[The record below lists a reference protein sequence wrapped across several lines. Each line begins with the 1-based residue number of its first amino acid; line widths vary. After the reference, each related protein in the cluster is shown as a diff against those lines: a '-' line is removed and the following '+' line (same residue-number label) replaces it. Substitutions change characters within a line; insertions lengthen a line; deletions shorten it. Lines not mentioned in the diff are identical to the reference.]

1 MHSWWRTLFLA
12 LALLSTASGAALAD
26 KRVALVIGNSEY
38 RNVAKLPNPAN
49 DAAAVAGLFK
59 SAGFEVD
66 LRLDLDSNNMR
77 RALREFA
84 QTTRD
89 ADVVVVFYAG
99 HGIEMNGTNY
109 LIPTDAKL
117 EQDFDVEDE
126 TVSLDRVL
134 ATAEPAKRLRLVILD
149 ACRDNP
155 FMKTMKRSVASRS
168 IGRGLARIEL
178 TTTDTL
184 VAFAAKAG
192 STAVDGTGGNSP
204 FTTALLKHVTTP
216 GLDIRIALGRVHDD
230 VLESTRRQQ
239 EPTIYG
245 SLGGAD
251 MSLVPAAPGPQAEV
265 QKLQPLPIAPNPQP
279 VEPAKPVGPV
289 ADAIPTTSANP
300 DGGAQSRLISPN
312 PTHESGVPVQQ
323 ATAPVQQAMAPAQQP
338 IAPAQQPTPQ
348 TLSAAQLDPLVAPI
362 ALYPDNLL
370 GQILIASTYP
380 LEVVVAA
387 RWSAAN
393 PKVKGQPLEDAMQK
407 QTWDPSIKALAA
419 VPQVLAMMSDKIDW
433 TQSLGD
439 AYLAQPDDVA
449 AAVQRLRLKAEAGGN
464 LRSSNQQRVKR
475 VRAPQPIIVE
485 GGPEPEY
492 IVIESIDSNI
502 IYVPI
507 YDPFLVYGVWA
518 YPGYRPFYWYPQG
531 YVAAGPI
538 GFGAPLVVGAALWAH
553 FNWESHH
560 VELNIMNYNKF
571 NHTNIVN
578 TAANQSWQH
587 DPLHR
592 GNIPYGNAALQQKF
606 GKLVSTGNADPNQG
620 LKGGVTHPQ
629 PLNLKGGAS
638 PGNSATTDKL
648 NKHSRARTADLNGDQ
663 KIDTKKLDRRAGPKS
678 DTNVVSKTVN
688 GGNAAVNRDPVVS
701 ANATR
706 NLGSQGGRHSK

>member
-1 MHSWWRTLFLA
+1 MHSWWRPLFLA
-12 LALLSTASGAALAD
+12 LALWTTASGAALAD

-59 SAGFEVD
+59 AAGFEVD

-77 RALREFA
+77 RALREFSHTA
-84 QTTRD
+84 RD

-99 HGIEMNGTNY
+99 HGIEMNGSNY

-155 FMKTMKRSVASRS
+155 FMRTMKRSVASRS
-168 IGRGLARIEL
+168 IGRGLARIEP

-192 STAVDGTGGNSP
+192 STAVDGAGANSP

-216 GLDIRIALGRVHDD
+216 GLDVRLALGRVHDD

-251 MSLVPAAPGPQAEV
+251 MSLVPAATGSQAEV
-265 QKLQPLPIAPNPQP
+265 QRLPIAPNPQP
-279 VEPAKPVGPV
+279 VDLAKPIGPI
-289 ADAIPTTSANP
+289 ADAIPTTVVNP
-300 DGGAQSRLISPN
+300 DGATQSRLISPN
-312 PTHESGVPVQQ
+312 PPHEPGPPVQQ
-323 ATAPVQQAMAPAQQP
+323 ATAPAQQST
-338 IAPAQQPTPQ
+338 AQM
-348 TLSAAQLDPLVAPI
+348 LSAAQLDPLVAPI

-370 GQILIASTYP
+370 GQVLIASTYP

-393 PKVKGQPLEDAMQK
+393 PKVKGQPLEDTMQK

-439 AYLAQPDDVA
+439 AYLTQPEDVA

-464 LRSSNQQRVKR
+464 LRSTNQQRVKR

-485 GGPEPEY
+485 GRPEPEY
-492 IVIESIDSNI
+492 IVIEPIDADI

-507 YDPFLVYGVWA
+507 YDPFVVYGVWA
-518 YPGYRPFYWYPQG
+518 YPAHRPFFWYPQG
-531 YVAAGPI
+531 YVAAGPV
-538 GFGAPLVVGAALWAH
+538 GFGAPFVVGAALWAQ

-560 VELNIMNYNKF
+560 VELNIANYNKF

-578 TAANQSWQH
+578 NAANQAWQH

-592 GNIPYGNAALQQKF
+592 GNIPYSNAALEQKF
-606 GKLVSTGNADPNQG
+606 GKLGATGNADLNPG
-620 LKGGVTHPQ
+620 LQKGNITHLQ
-629 PLNLKGGAS
+629 PLNLKGGTS
-638 PGNSATTDKL
+638 SGNRGATEKP
-648 NKHSRARTADLNGDQ
+648 NKGSRARIADLNGDQ
-663 KIDTKKLDRRAGPKS
+663 KTDTKKLDRRTGPKN
-678 DTNVVSKTVN
+678 DAIVVSKTTI
-688 GGNAAVNRDPVVS
+688 GGSATVNRNTYVNANPV
-701 ANATR
+701 R
-706 NLGSQGGRHSK
+706 NLGFQGGRHSK

>member
-12 LALLSTASGAALAD
+12 IALLSAASGTALAD

-38 RNVAKLPNPAN
+38 RNVARLPNPAN

-59 SAGFEVD
+59 STGFEVD

-77 RALREFA
+77 RALREFS
-84 QTTRD
+84 QTARD

-155 FMKTMKRSVASRS
+155 FMKSMKRSVASRS
-168 IGRGLARIEL
+168 IGRGLARIEP

-192 STAVDGTGGNSP
+192 SIAVDGAGANSP
-204 FTTALLKHVTTP
+204 FTAALLKHVATP

-251 MSLVPAAPGPQAEV
+251 MSLVPAATGPQAEV
-265 QKLQPLPIAPNPQP
+265 QRLQPGPTAPNPQP
-279 VEPAKPVGPV
+279 VEPAKPIGPI
-289 ADAIPTTSANP
+289 ADAVPTSSGNP
-300 DGGAQSRLISPN
+300 DGATPSRLISPN
-312 PTHESGVPVQQ
+312 PPHESGPPAQQAIAPLQQ
-323 ATAPVQQAMAPAQQP
+323 ATAPPQQP
-338 IAPAQQPTPQ
+338 TTPAQQPTAQ

-407 QTWDPSIKALAA
+407 QTWDASVKALAA

-439 AYLAQPDDVA
+439 AYLVQPDDVA
-449 AAVQRLRLKAEAGGN
+449 AAIQRLRLKAEAGGN

-485 GGPEPEY
+485 GRPEPEY
-492 IVIESIDSNI
+492 IVIEPIDSGI

-507 YDPFLVYGVWA
+507 YDPFLVYGVWV
-518 YPGYRPFYWYPQG
+518 YPGYRPFFWHPQG
-531 YVAAGPI
+531 YVVAGPI
-538 GFGAPLVVGAALWAH
+538 GFGAPFVVGAALWAH
-553 FNWESHH
+553 FNWESRH
-560 VELNIMNYNKF
+560 VERDILNYNKF

-578 TAANQSWQH
+578 NAANQTWQH

-592 GNIPYGNAALQQKF
+592 GNIPYSNAALQQKF
-606 GKLVSTGNADPNQG
+606 GKLGPNGNADLNQG
-620 LKGGVTHPQ
+620 LKGGITHLQ
-629 PLNLKGGAS
+629 PLNLKGGTN
-638 PGNSATTDKL
+638 PGNSGATDKL
-648 NKHSRARTADLNGDQ
+648 GKRSRARTADLSGDQ
-663 KIDTKKLDRRAGPKS
+663 KIDVKKLDRRTGPKS
-678 DTNVVSKTVN
+678 DTNVVSKTPATLNRNPTVN
-688 GGNAAVNRDPVVS
+688 TNVI
-701 ANATR
+701 R
-706 NLGSQGGRHSK
+706 NLGFQGGRHSK

>member
-1 MHSWWRTLFLA
+1 MHSWWRRLFLA

-49 DAAAVAGLFK
+49 DATAVAGLFK

-77 RALREFA
+77 RALREFS

-155 FMKTMKRSVASRS
+155 FMMSMKRSVASRS
-168 IGRGLARIEL
+168 IGRGLARIEP

-192 STAVDGTGGNSP
+192 SVAVDGAGANSP
-204 FTTALLKHVTTP
+204 FTTALLKHVTSP

-251 MSLVPAAPGPQAEV
+251 MSLVPAATGPQAEV
-265 QKLQPLPIAPNPQP
+265 QRLQPLPSAPNPQP
-279 VEPAKPVGPV
+279 VEPAKPIGPT
-289 ADAIPTTSANP
+289 ADAIPTTSGNP
-300 DGGAQSRLISPN
+300 DGATQSRLISPN
-312 PTHESGVPVQQ
+312 PPHESGPPVQQ
-323 ATAPVQQAMAPAQQP
+323 ATAP
-338 IAPAQQPTPQ
+338 AQQPTAQ

-407 QTWDPSIKALAA
+407 QSWDPSIKALAA

-475 VRAPQPIIVE
+475 VRAPQPVIVE
-485 GGPEPEY
+485 GRPEPEY
-492 IVIESIDSNI
+492 IVIEPIDSDI

-560 VELNIMNYNKF
+560 VELDIMNYNKF
-571 NHTNIVN
+571 NHTNIVSN
-578 TAANQSWQH
+578 AANQAWQH

-592 GNIPYGNAALQQKF
+592 GNIPYSNAVLQQKF
-606 GKLVSTGNADPNQG
+606 GKRTIGNADLKQG
-620 LKGGVTHPQ
+620 LKGITHLQ
-629 PLNLKGGAS
+629 PLNLKDGTNS
-638 PGNSATTDKL
+638 GNSGATDKL
-648 NKHSRARTADLNGDQ
+648 NKRSRARTAGLNGDQ
-663 KIDTKKLDRRAGPKS
+663 KSDTKKLDRRTGPKG
-678 DTNVVSKTVN
+678 DTNVVSKTGN
-688 GGNAAVNRDPVVS
+688 GGSATVNRNPIVNAS
-701 ANATR
+701 AIR
-706 NLGSQGGRHSK
+706 NLGFPGGRHSK